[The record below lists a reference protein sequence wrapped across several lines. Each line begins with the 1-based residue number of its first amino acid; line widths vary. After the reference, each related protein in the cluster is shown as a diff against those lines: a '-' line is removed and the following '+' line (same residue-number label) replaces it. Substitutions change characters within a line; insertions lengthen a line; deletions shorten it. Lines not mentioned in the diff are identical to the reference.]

1 MVSKRDG
8 QIIET
13 TQQARQ
19 AERGPTVRN
28 LLVAS
33 TSLAIVAL
41 AIIWFIFFRTCVCV
55 LPTSSARPGG
65 LSELPAELQQ
75 NCSCYDFFLDRG
87 ILRACTRADDL

>member
-1 MVSKRDG
+1 MSVAVMGLRRDREMVSKRDG

-13 TQQARQ
+13 TQEARQ

-41 AIIWFIFFRTCVCV
+41 AIIWFIFFRT
-55 LPTSSARPGG
+55 
-65 LSELPAELQQ
+65 
-75 NCSCYDFFLDRG
+75 
-87 ILRACTRADDL
+87 

>member
-1 MVSKRDG
+1 MMSKRDG

-13 TQQARQ
+13 TQEARQ

-41 AIIWFIFFRTCVCV
+41 AIIWFIFFRT
-55 LPTSSARPGG
+55 
-65 LSELPAELQQ
+65 
-75 NCSCYDFFLDRG
+75 
-87 ILRACTRADDL
+87 